1 MEAGARD
8 VSITPV
14 FMKKNRPGQLISV
27 IADKT
32 KSEPLAELLMEETGT
47 LGVREIP
54 VSRHIS
60 RRASGTM
67 ALEVKGR
74 KFQVRVKRVLTATG
88 HSMTSKVEYEDLR
101 KISNETGLS
110 IRELQQIVKTRAI
123 ARDS

>member
-1 MEAGARD
+1 
-8 VSITPV
+8 
-14 FMKKNRPGQLISV
+14 
-27 IADKT
+27 
-32 KSEPLAELLMEETGT
+32 MEETGT